1 MRVARRRLVRG
12 VRGCI
17 ACITCATEKEEVV
30 ITDDDVKAMVEKIMN
45 WKPSRDK
52 VKVLVGAIETLHTS
66 IDEEIDTVWGKWL
79 CKYKRSFVSEHL
91 YSLCKRKEPQVQ
103 CVAFEMVQ
111 MFALHGECGSL
122 LATKEMMKLC
132 VSNVKSKNK
141 RVSKAASGA
150 LTTLV
155 DHEDARFLAADEGLD
170 KSMTTLIADKSLG
183 VVTKRNCVVTFGRIA
198 DDPEVASLMAAK
210 NPDILVKN
218 FFEMI
223 EKTDDTDTE
232 KWALIAM
239 ARLALNDEFSNIIEK
254 KGYIPYLFELA
265 ADKIPARKLA
275 ATLVIA
281 HLARNKGLRLLLV
294 KYRAIQL
301 FCSMAMNTSVR
312 ADMTEM
318 QRVAALGIKHLAC
331 NWELRS
337 LCGRSGAIEA
347 CIFMVKNRDPEVARF
362 AALAIA
368 EMSLLEENGLKFCQ
382 RGALKPLIHLARSG
396 DPRSEGAAISAISNL
411 TITPEQQ
418 SIMIQDGGTKA
429 VEFLQSSSNPR
440 AAHLAK
446 NLLKRLRMAK
456 LRAACKF
463 AARMKATG
471 ESLIAAGVEI
481 GEGYE

>member
-12 VRGCI
+12 FRGCI
-17 ACITCATEKEEVV
+17 ACITCAVEKEEVE
-30 ITDDDVKAMVEKIMN
+30 ITDDMVREMVDAVTN
-45 WKPSRDK
+45 WKASKDS
-52 VKVLVGAIETLHTS
+52 VTTLVRAIATLHSS
-66 IDEEIDTVWGKWL
+66 IDEEIDSVWGKWL
-79 CKYKRSFVSEHL
+79 CKYKRKFLSEQMFEV
-91 YSLCKRKEPQVQ
+91 CKRKEPKVQ
-103 CVAFEMVQ
+103 CVAFELVRMLA
-111 MFALHGECGSL
+111 MHNESGEL
-122 LATKEMMKLC
+122 LATKEMLKLC
-132 VSNVKSKNK
+132 VANVKTRNTQLSE
-141 RVSKAASGA
+141 AASGA

-155 DHEDARFLAADEGLD
+155 NHEDARLLAADEGLD
-170 KSMTTLIADKSLG
+170 KNMTTFISDKSLG

-210 NPDILVKN
+210 NPEALIKTFFDIV
-218 FFEMI
+218 

-239 ARLALNDEFSNIIEK
+239 ARLALNDDFSNIMEK
-254 KGYIPYLFELA
+254 KGYIPYLFELS

-281 HLARNKGLRLLLV
+281 HLARNKALRVMLV

-301 FCSMAMNTSVR
+301 FCGMAMNTSVR
-312 ADMTEM
+312 ADMAEM

-331 NWELRS
+331 NWELRA

-347 CIFMVKNRDPEVARF
+347 CIFMVKNRDQEVARF

-368 EMSLLEENGLKFCQ
+368 ELSLLEENGLKFCQ

-396 DPRSEGAAISAISNL
+396 DSRSEGAAITAISNL

-418 SIMIQDGGTKA
+418 TIMITEGGTTA
-429 VEFLQSSSNPR
+429 IQFLQSSSNPR

-446 NLLKRLRMAK
+446 QLLKRLRLAK
-456 LRAACKF
+456 LRAACKL

-471 ESLIAAGVEI
+471 EGLIASGVQI